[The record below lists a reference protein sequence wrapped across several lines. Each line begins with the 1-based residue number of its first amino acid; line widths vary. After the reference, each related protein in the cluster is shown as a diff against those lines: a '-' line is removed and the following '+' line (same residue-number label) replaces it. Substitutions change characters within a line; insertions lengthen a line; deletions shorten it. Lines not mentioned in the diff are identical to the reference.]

1 MHVVLADDVV
11 RSGLGW
17 SGSIS
22 DLVWSGLIRAS
33 IHGTATALAV
43 AVISLL
49 ACSC

>member
-1 MHVVLADDVV
+1 MSFLPMMSSDLV
-11 RSGLGW
+11 W